1 MLFARVVVINGN
13 AIFRFQTISYLID
26 SFTSFFWQSL
36 RLPGLISSV
45 MLDYEINALDFNL
58 SSEVC

>member
-26 SFTSFFWQSL
+26 SFTSFFGSH
-36 RLPGLISSV
+36 
-45 MLDYEINALDFNL
+45 
-58 SSEVC
+58 